1 MNQTFKNTIPFSFFS
16 GLFVTA
22 FVGAA
27 LFESLMLTLIPFIV
41 LLFYYGW
48 SRFSAIFYLLIIA
61 LPWSIEYSFSGS
73 LGTDLPDEPIMIL
86 ISFIVI
92 ASLLFNPELVSKSV
106 WAHPLVLLLLLH
118 IGWILITVLLSTD
131 SLVSI
136 KYLLSKSWYILSF
149 FVGGLIL
156 LNSKKTITKTS
167 LIFIISLLI
176 VCLVIF
182 IHHAME
188 DFFFININEAVAP
201 FFRNHV
207 TYSAMLVC
215 GVPVLLAIKNLSVSK
230 RSRML
235 LGFSILFVL
244 AALLFSFSRGAWL
257 ALLTGL
263 AAAWLVKK
271 RWLLQSFLT
280 ACFFA
285 MVIFCW
291 LKSNDRY
298 LQYAP
303 DYKTT
308 VFHTDFSQHL
318 SATYHLKDV
327 STAERFYRW
336 VAGIRMI
343 KEKPLAGF
351 GPATFNK
358 NYRPFGLPAFKTWVS
373 KNEEGSTVHNYFL
386 LIAIEQGLPGLFIF
400 LSIFSTMFYYI
411 QHLYHRTAD
420 AYYKQILLALGSILV
435 MVVTVNLLSDLI
447 ETDKIGSI
455 FFLCMSLIVAIDVQT
470 KNEAQKNLAED
481 A

>member
-1 MNQTFKNTIPFSFFS
+1 VIA
-16 GLFVTA
+16 LIA
-22 FVGAA
+22 AA
-27 LFESLMLTLIPFIV
+27 LWESFILILIPFI
-41 LLFYYGW
+41 LLFFYYGW
-48 SRFSAIFYLLIIA
+48 SRLSTLFYLLIIA
-61 LPWSIEYSFSGS
+61 LPWSIEYSFSAF
-73 LGTDLPDEPIMIL
+73 LGTDLPDEPLMVF

-92 ASLLFNPELVSKSV
+92 AYLLFNPGLVRKSV

-118 IGWILITVLLSTD
+118 IGWIFITVLLSTD
-131 SLVSI
+131 PLVSI
-136 KYLLSKSWYILSF
+136 KYLLSKGWYILSF

-156 LNSKKTITKTS
+156 FTSKKAITKTS
-167 LIFIISLLI
+167 MLFIISLLT

-182 IHHAME
+182 IHHARE
-188 DFFFININEAVAP
+188 GFLFININEAAAP

-215 GVPVLLAIKNLSVSK
+215 GIPVLLAMKNLEARKSI
-230 RSRML
+230 RML

-244 AALLFSFSRGAWL
+244 VALLFSFSRGAWL
-257 ALLTGL
+257 ALFTGL

-271 RWLLQSFLT
+271 RWLLQSFL
-280 ACFFA
+280 AGSFFVI
-285 MVIFCW
+285 VIFCW
-291 LKSNDRY
+291 LKSSDRY

-308 VFHTDFSQHL
+308 IFHTDFSQHL

-336 VAGIRMI
+336 IAGIRMI
-343 KEKPLAGF
+343 AEKPFAGF

-358 NYRPFGLPAFKTWVS
+358 NYRPFGLPVFKTWVS

-400 LSIFSTMFYYI
+400 LSIVAAMFFYV
-411 QHLYHRTAD
+411 QHLYNRVHD
-420 AYYKQILLALGSILV
+420 VFYKQVLV
-435 MVVTVNLLSDLI
+435 AVSSVVAMIVTVNLLSDLI

-455 FFLCMSLIVAIDVQT
+455 FFICMSLIVAIDIQT
-470 KNEAQKNLAED
+470 KNETQKKSFHGA
-481 A
+481 